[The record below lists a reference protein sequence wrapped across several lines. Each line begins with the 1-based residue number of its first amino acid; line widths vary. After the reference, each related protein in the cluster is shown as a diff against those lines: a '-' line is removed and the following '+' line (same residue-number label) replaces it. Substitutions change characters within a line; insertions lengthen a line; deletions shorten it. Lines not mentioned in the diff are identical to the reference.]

1 MILKLLK
8 YLFKDFY
15 IFSAA
20 YSNNIFPDPLKKQE
34 EEKYIKEM
42 LLGDKNARNKLIE
55 HNLRLVA
62 HIVKKYDNKSETD
75 DLISIGTIG
84 LIKGIDSFSNKNG
97 ARLTTYCA
105 RCIENE
111 ILMNYRNNKKNN
123 KNVSINEAIGYDK
136 DGNEITLLDILK
148 TPDPDFAMN
157 IHKNNNLKLLKKYFN
172 VLNEREKDIIIKRYG
187 LNNNDEITQKEL
199 EIFNSIL
206 QIENIE
212 SCDKP
217 YYMPTFTVFE
227 NKDVLDPILAWP
239 NAKIIL
245 FSNDEKESY
254 EIAKYSDWHAFCLS
268 EDFNMIKIVKLLK

>member
-1 MILKLLK
+1 MFLKLLK

-20 YSNNIFPDPLKKQE
+20 YSNNVFPDPLSKEQE
-34 EEKYIKEM
+34 EEYVKKM
-42 LLGDKNARNKLIE
+42 LLGNAEARNKLIE

-62 HIVKKYDNKSETD
+62 HIVKKYDNKIETD

-84 LIKGIDSFSNKNG
+84 LIKGIDSYSYKHG

-123 KNVSINEAIGYDK
+123 KNVSINEAIGFDK

-157 IHKNNNLKLLKKYFN
+157 IHTKNNIKLLKKYFN
-172 VLNEREKDIIIKRYG
+172 ILNEREKEIIIKRYG
-187 LNNNDEITQKEL
+187 LNNQDEITQKEIAQNL
-199 EIFNSIL
+199 GISRSYVSR
-206 QIENIE
+206 IE
-212 SCDKP
+212 KRAL
-217 YYMPTFTVFE
+217 T
-227 NKDVLDPILAWP
+227 
-239 NAKIIL
+239 
-245 FSNDEKESY
+245 
-254 EIAKYSDWHAFCLS
+254 
-268 EDFNMIKIVKLLK
+268 KLLREFIKNNN